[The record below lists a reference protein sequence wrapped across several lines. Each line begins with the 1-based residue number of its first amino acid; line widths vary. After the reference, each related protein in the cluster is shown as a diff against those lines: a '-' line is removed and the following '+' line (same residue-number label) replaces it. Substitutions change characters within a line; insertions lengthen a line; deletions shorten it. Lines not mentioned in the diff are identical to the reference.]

1 MSKMM
6 KTIGKL
12 KLWTLLGVVLIVAGI
27 VIAAVF
33 GFNADTTASDYKT
46 LSVKLDSY
54 ETDARV
60 ERIDEICASEI
71 DKAGLT
77 VLYSQKNDFSGSGC
91 EMLYVFSEDVT
102 TEKLDALKNAVSSA
116 LKTETESES
125 GVLYNTFVYA
135 TAGDEVVSSV
145 LPEGYLWRAALAAA
159 VALVLEF
166 VYVSVRYKLNMGVT
180 AAVSSLMAVLLTVA
194 LTALVRI
201 PVTTSVAYAAA
212 FAMLYSMATGLV
224 IFSRMRSAFKS
235 DEYKEKSA
243 EEAIASS
250 VPAKGILVFAAAC
263 AVALVLVGAI
273 ATSAVRWFAVTAFA
287 GLLAGTFSSLLF
299 LPAMYLPLKKSADK
313 KAALRARYDYK
324 KESAKDK
331 KRAGKGEPAAKEGAK
346 APETAAVADG
356 AESDKA

>member
-54 ETDARV
+54 EADARV
-60 ERIDEICASEI
+60 ERIDEICTGEI

-77 VLYSQKNDFSGSGC
+77 VLYSQKNEVSGNRC

-102 TEKLDALKNAVSSA
+102 TEKLDALKNAVSA
-116 LKTETESES
+116 VLETERESES

-180 AAVSSLMAVLLTVA
+180 ATVSSLMAVLLTVA

-250 VPAKGILVFAAAC
+250 VPAKGILFFAAAC

-273 ATSAVRWFAVTAFA
+273 ATAAVRWFAVTAFL
-287 GLLAGTFSSLLF
+287 GLLAATFSSLLF

>member
-1 MSKMM
+1 M
-6 KTIGKL
+6 
-12 KLWTLLGVVLIVAGI
+12 
-27 VIAAVF
+27 
-33 GFNADTTASDYKT
+33 
-46 LSVKLDSY
+46 
-54 ETDARV
+54 
-60 ERIDEICASEI
+60 
-71 DKAGLT
+71 
-77 VLYSQKNDFSGSGC
+77 
-91 EMLYVFSEDVT
+91 
-102 TEKLDALKNAVSSA
+102 
-116 LKTETESES
+116 
-125 GVLYNTFVYA
+125 
-135 TAGDEVVSSV
+135 
-145 LPEGYLWRAALAAA
+145 
-159 VALVLEF
+159 ALVLEF

-180 AAVSSLMAVLLTVA
+180 ATVSSLMAVLLTVA

-331 KRAGKGEPAAKEGAK
+331 KRAGKGEPAAKEG
-346 APETAAVADG
+346 
-356 AESDKA
+356 

>member
-54 ETDARV
+54 ETGARV
-60 ERIDEICASEI
+60 ERIDEICTGEI

-77 VLYSQKNDFSGSGC
+77 VLYSQKNEFSNSSC

-102 TEKLDALKNAVSSA
+102 TEKLDALKNAVSA
-116 LKTETESES
+116 VLETESEP

-180 AAVSSLMAVLLTVA
+180 ATVSSLMAVLLTVA

-250 VPAKGILVFAAAC
+250 VPAKGILFFAAAC

-273 ATSAVRWFAVTAFA
+273 ATAAVRWFAVTAFL
-287 GLLAGTFSSLLF
+287 GLLAATFSSLLF

-331 KRAGKGEPAAKEGAK
+331 RRAGKGEPAAKEGEK

>member
-54 ETDARV
+54 ETGARV
-60 ERIDEICASEI
+60 ERIDEICTGEI

-77 VLYSQKNDFSGSGC
+77 VLYSQKNEFSNSSC

-102 TEKLDALKNAVSSA
+102 TEKLDALKNAVSA
-116 LKTETESES
+116 VLETESGS

-180 AAVSSLMAVLLTVA
+180 ATVSSLMAVLLTVA

-201 PVTTSVAYAAA
+201 PVTTFVAYAAA

-250 VPAKGILVFAAAC
+250 VPAKGILFFAAAC

-273 ATSAVRWFAVTAFA
+273 ATAAVRWFAVTAFL
-287 GLLAGTFSSLLF
+287 GLLAATFSSLLF

-331 KRAGKGEPAAKEGAK
+331 RRAGKGEPAAKEGAK